1 MAWKSDKS
9 PGARRAKRAMLAR
22 REART
27 AFKRSM
33 EVAFELC
40 NGYLNAKGNKHTEKM
55 LVKDFKDKLTS
66 DFSLYAYHS
75 FRELRH
81 KEKMP
86 KKYSDMADLY
96 REICLSQDSCAEARE
111 SLQGL
116 RFVCAQVVKGCG
128 SVR

>member
-1 MAWKSDKS
+1 MKMAWKSDKS

-22 REART
+22 REARA
-27 AFKRSM
+27 AFQTSM
-33 EVAFELC
+33 EDAFDVC
-40 NGYLNAKGNKHTEKM
+40 SGYLNGTEKKPKEE
-55 LVKDFKDKLTS
+55 LDS
-66 DFSLYAYHS
+66 DFLLYAYYK

-111 SLQGL
+111 SRQGL
-116 RFVCAQVVKGCG
+116 RFACAQVVKGCG
-128 SVR
+128 AVR